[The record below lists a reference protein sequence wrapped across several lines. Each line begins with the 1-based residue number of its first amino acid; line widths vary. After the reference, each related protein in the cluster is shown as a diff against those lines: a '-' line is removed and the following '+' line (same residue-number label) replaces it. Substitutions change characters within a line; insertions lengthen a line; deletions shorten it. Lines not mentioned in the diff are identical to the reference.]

1 MINPQAQ
8 EVGARLEKDFL
19 GECSIPV
26 NSYYGIHTQR
36 AINNFRISGI
46 HLSNFP
52 NLIKALAMIKKA
64 AVLTN
69 GRLGLLEKHIMS
81 SISQACDEII
91 SGQHHTAFVV
101 DMFQGGAGTSTN
113 MNANEVI
120 ANRALE
126 LLGYARGDYGHIHP
140 CDHVN
145 MSQSTNDVYPTAIRC
160 AILLSHTELTD
171 ALERLCD
178 AFHEKSDEFKR
189 VFKLGRTQLQD
200 AVPMTLGQ
208 EFDAFRA
215 TVSEDIICLRSVV
228 ELLKEVN
235 LGGTVIGTR
244 INTHPEYHR
253 HVVRELSQLSGLD
266 LRPAENLI
274 EATSDAGAFVLYSSV
289 LKRVAVKISKISS
302 DLRLLS
308 SGPRGGLNEINLP
321 PVQTGSSIMPGK
333 VNPVIPELVNQVA
346 FHVIG
351 SDLVVTLAA
360 EHGQLQLNAMETVI
374 AFNLLQSTRMLAVTM
389 DTFTEKCI
397 RGITANAKQCRDLL
411 DRSTA
416 LVTTLGPH
424 LGYEKAAAIALK
436 VLQSGATVRGFMAN
450 ENVLSDKQIDDMFNF
465 EKLI

>member
-1 MINPQAQ
+1 
-8 EVGARLEKDFL
+8 
-19 GECSIPV
+19 
-26 NSYYGIHTQR
+26 
-36 AINNFRISGI
+36 
-46 HLSNFP
+46 
-52 NLIKALAMIKKA
+52 MIKKA
-64 AVLTN
+64 AAVTN
-69 GRLGLLEKHIMS
+69 GRLKLLEKHIVS

-91 SGQHHTAFVV
+91 SGQHHNAFVV

-113 MNANEVI
+113 MNTNEVI

-126 LLGYARGDYGHIHP
+126 LLGYAYGDYEHIHP
-140 CDHVN
+140 SDHVN

-160 AILLSHTELTD
+160 AILLSYTELTD

-208 EFDAFRA
+208 EFNAFRT
-215 TVSEDIICLRSVV
+215 TVSEDITCLHTIV

-235 LGGTVIGTR
+235 LGGTAIGTR

-253 HVVRELSQLSGLD
+253 LIVRELSQISGLD
-266 LRPAENLI
+266 LRPADNLI
-274 EATSDAGAFVLYSSV
+274 EATSDAGAFVMYSSV

-321 PVQTGSSIMPGK
+321 PVQAGSSIMPGK

-389 DTFTEKCI
+389 DAFADKCI
-397 RGITANAKQCRDLL
+397 KGITANEKHCQALL
-411 DRSTA
+411 DNSTA
-416 LVTTLGPH
+416 LVTVLSPYV
-424 LGYEKAAAIALK
+424 GYEKATAIALK
-436 VLQSGATVRGFMAN
+436 VLKNGTTVRGFLAG
-450 ENVLSDKQIDDMFNF
+450 ENILSDKLLDEIFNF
-465 EKLI
+465 TKLI